1 MITIKSIQVVTTF
14 FFVAEDMIDY
24 SMAYDDKVL

>member
-1 MITIKSIQVVTTF
+1 MIIIKSIQVEITF